1 MDVGEG
7 AHPARAPRRPPTRHT
22 ATAAAQLGPGLPA
35 YSYNIVVERLVH
47 CNNPSVLEALF
58 LRLWDVAA
66 QRDRANIYAQRGEVR
81 PYRRPEQRMLCVV
94 CVCIGV
100 RQNSPESRVRTQA
113 RGVGRGSSTTS
124 TRIGGAACAFGR

>member
-7 AHPARAPRRPPTRHT
+7 AHPARVPRRPPTRHT

-81 PYRRPEQRMLCVV
+81 PYRRPEQRVLCVV

-100 RQNSPESRVRTQA
+100 RQNSHESRVRTQA